1 MRAIHVI
8 RSSGMYQYGDRKS
21 ILFANPPSD
30 GYICCTMSSVPNTA
44 VLLKRYAG
52 LSTATAIV
60 TIVLKSASYF
70 LTGSVGFLSDAA
82 ESLVNLV
89 GAILALAMLSIAARP
104 ADDDHAYGHGKAEYF
119 SSGVEGTMIFL
130 AGIVIAVT
138 AIRRLASPQPLQQLG
153 LGIAVSTIASLANLS
168 TALLLLRAGRR
179 YHSITLEANAKHL
192 LADVWTT
199 AGVIA
204 GIAVVSLTGW
214 QRLDPI
220 IALVVTTAIIR
231 TGIHIVKK
239 SILGL
244 MDTALPAQEQ
254 ATLTAILESYRSE
267 GIDYHAL
274 RTRQAGPRRF
284 ISLHVIVPGAWTVHE
299 GHQLLERIEADIRSA
314 LANVTVLTHLES
326 SEDPS
331 SWDDVALDRTPG
343 T

>member
-1 MRAIHVI
+1 
-8 RSSGMYQYGDRKS
+8 
-21 ILFANPPSD
+21 
-30 GYICCTMSSVPNTA
+30 MSPVLNTS

-60 TIVLKSASYF
+60 TIILKSASYF

-89 GAILALAMLSIAARP
+89 GAVMALAMLSIASRP

-130 AGIVIAVT
+130 AGIVIGVT

-153 LGIAVSTIASLANLS
+153 LGILVSTVASLANLA

-179 YHSITLEANAKHL
+179 YHSITLEANARHL

-220 IALVVTTAIIR
+220 IALVVTTVIIR
-231 TGIHIVKK
+231 TGIHIVRK

-244 MDTALPAQEQ
+244 MDTALPAEEQ
-254 ATLTAILESYRSE
+254 AALVSILEGYRPG

-284 ISLHVIVPGAWTVHE
+284 ISFHIIVPGAWTVHE

-314 LANVTVLTHLES
+314 LSNVTVLTHLES

-331 SWDDVALDRTPG
+331 SWDDTALDRTPG

>member
-1 MRAIHVI
+1 
-8 RSSGMYQYGDRKS
+8 
-21 ILFANPPSD
+21 
-30 GYICCTMSSVPNTA
+30 MSPVLNTS

-60 TIVLKSASYF
+60 TIILKSASYF

-89 GAILALAMLSIAARP
+89 GAVMALAMLSIASRP

-130 AGIVIAVT
+130 AGIVIGVT

-153 LGIAVSTIASLANLS
+153 LGILVSTVASLANLA

-179 YHSITLEANAKHL
+179 YHSITLEANARHL

-220 IALVVTTAIIR
+220 IALVVTTVIIR
-231 TGIHIVKK
+231 TGIHIVRK

-244 MDTALPAQEQ
+244 MDTALPAEEQ
-254 ATLTAILESYRSE
+254 AALVSILEGYRPE

-284 ISLHVIVPGAWTVHE
+284 ISFHIIVPGAWTVHE

-314 LANVTVLTHLES
+314 LSNVTVLTHLES

-331 SWDDVALDRTPG
+331 SWDDTALDRTPG